1 MGFGKGHL
9 DWARDGADWPNRE
22 TSRFVRAAG
31 LKWHV
36 QRAGRGPTVL
46 LLHGTGGATHSWRK
60 VLPLLAEDFD
70 VIAPD
75 LPGHAFT
82 AAPRQ
87 SALSLPNMA
96 AGLGALMTAMEA
108 EPAILVG
115 HSAGAAIAARMV
127 LDGHAAPCAVVSF
140 NGAFLPF
147 RGLAGQLFPSMAKL
161 LALNPFAPRA
171 FAWSADRV
179 AVERIAAAIG
189 SPLEPEGSGWYRRLL
204 ASPAH
209 VSGMLGMMAFWDLK
223 PLMRDLARLDAHL
236 ELAFGETDR
245 AVPPGDAVE
254 VAARAPRAHLSE
266 MPGLGHLAH
275 EERPDLAAVIVRRV
289 AAEVCGM
296 SLQTACHDSPT
307 GVTVNLC

>member
-1 MGFGKGHL
+1 MGFGGEHL

-22 TSRFVRAAG
+22 ASRFVRAAG

-36 QRAGRGPTVL
+36 QRMGRGPTVL
-46 LLHGTGGATHSWRK
+46 LIHGTGAATHSWRR
-60 VLPLLAEDFD
+60 LMPILAERFD

-82 AAPRQ
+82 PAPRQ

-96 AGLGALMTAMEA
+96 AGLGELMKALEA
-108 EPAILVG
+108 EPALLVG
-115 HSAGAAIAARMV
+115 HSAGAAIAARMA
-127 LDGHAAPCAVVSF
+127 LDDRAAPCAIVSF

-189 SPLEPEGSGWYRRLL
+189 SPLEPEGSGLYRRLL
-204 ASPAH
+204 RSPAH

-223 PLMRDLARLDAHL
+223 PLQRDLATLGPHL
-236 ELAFGETDR
+236 ELVFGETDR
-245 AVPPGDAVE
+245 AVPPSDAVE
-254 VAARAPRAHLSE
+254 IAARAPRAHVTE

-275 EERPDLAAVIVRRV
+275 EERPDLAAAVVRRV
-289 AAEVCGM
+289 AAEVCG
-296 SLQTACHDSPT
+296 LQ
-307 GVTVNLC
+307 L